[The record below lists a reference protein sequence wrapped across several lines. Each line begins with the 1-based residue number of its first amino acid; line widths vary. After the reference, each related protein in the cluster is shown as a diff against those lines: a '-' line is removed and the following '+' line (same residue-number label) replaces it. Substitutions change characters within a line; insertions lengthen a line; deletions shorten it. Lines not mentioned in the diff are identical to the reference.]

1 MSPTQLRDRAMHAAK
16 DAPVAA
22 LGMAREIPDPWFR
35 AQALAAVARWID
47 DAQVER
53 VAEEALASGAACD
66 DDYKRAAVAGWGIRA
81 LLERGRPV
89 AAAEAFA
96 TARQR
101 ALAATPAS
109 SRAEALFGLL
119 QAAWEVGAEARR
131 ALVEDLAATHEHD
144 QFWRVSRCL
153 VDALAMLRGT
163 APELAVQIADRISDP
178 RVRAKAARALRER
191 GPCAPRTYF
200 RES

>member
-1 MSPTQLRDRAMHAAK
+1 M
-16 DAPVAA
+16 AA

-53 VAEEALASGAACD
+53 IAEEALASGAACD

-81 LLERGRPV
+81 LLKRGRPV

-96 TARQR
+96 AARQH
-101 ALAATPAS
+101 ALAAMPAS

-163 APELAVQIADRISDP
+163 DPEVALQIASRISDP
-178 RVRAKAARALRER
+178 RVRAKATRALQER